1 MCIPWGLSEMMLDL
15 SMKTKLAPAL
25 PKHAHII
32 SLEGSCFLLESLF
45 RTWQGFFPLPVLA
58 QSVLYV
64 GLAASTGFYL
74 MTWTEKNSL
83 DSLPVRSDF
92 HNTDQMNS
100 QSPQGRQIRVN
111 RDTCKIGS
119 KVLLSEAAAALLQSC
134 PTLCDTIDGSPP
146 GSPVPGTLQA
156 RTLEWGAIS
165 FSHAWKEKWKWGLSV
180 MSDS

>member
-1 MCIPWGLSEMMLDL
+1 MMLDL

-25 PKHAHII
+25 PKHTHII

-45 RTWQGFFPLPVLA
+45 RTWLGFFPLPMLA

-119 KVLLSEAAAALLQSC
+119 KVLLSEATYALFFKYKANYQNTRSNVECSLKKKKKKLDKAQ
-134 PTLCDTIDGSPP
+134 L
-146 GSPVPGTLQA
+146 
-156 RTLEWGAIS
+156 
-165 FSHAWKEKWKWGLSV
+165 
-180 MSDS
+180 

>member
-1 MCIPWGLSEMMLDL
+1 MNTLLGPSQIWPWKSFVSSLMFQLFLFLRNILFTLFSINSKSLD
-15 SMKTKLAPAL
+15 
-25 PKHAHII
+25 
-32 SLEGSCFLLESLF
+32 SL
-45 RTWQGFFPLPVLA
+45 TPVLA

-146 GSPVPGTLQA
+146 GSPGPGIRQA
-156 RTLEWGAIS
+156 RTLEWVAIS
-165 FSHAWKEKWKWGLSV
+165 FSHA
-180 MSDS
+180 